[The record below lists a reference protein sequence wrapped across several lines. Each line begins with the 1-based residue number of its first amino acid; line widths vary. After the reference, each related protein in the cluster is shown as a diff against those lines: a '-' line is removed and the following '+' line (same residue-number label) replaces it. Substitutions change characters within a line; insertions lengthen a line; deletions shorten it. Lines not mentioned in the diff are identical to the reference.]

1 MRRRQFISLLSLIA
15 AYPFAAHAEQPT
27 LPVVGFVNSES
38 ASSGYDR
45 MADLFRDGLQEA
57 GYVQGQNVTIEY
69 HWADGHS
76 DRLPGIIADL
86 IRRRVTVIAATT
98 TPAALAAKASVT
110 NIPVVFETGGDPMQ
124 LGLVGSLNHPGGNIT
139 GVSQSNREV
148 APKRLELLHEVLPQ
162 AKIVALLVNPEN
174 PRLIDSSLLWAAAK
188 SLGVQLY
195 RVDAKNDSDLDQ
207 AFANMPQTH
216 ASALIVNDDPFLTS
230 HSERIGALAEHYRI
244 PAIYKGR
251 EFVKAG
257 GLMSYGTAVGE
268 TYHLAGIYTGR
279 VLKGDKP
286 GDLPIEFA
294 SKVELFINLKSANAL
309 GITIPLPVS
318 GRADEVIE

>member
-1 MRRRQFISLLSLIA
+1 MRRRQFISLVSLIA

-38 ASSGYDR
+38 ASSGYGR

-69 HWADGHS
+69 HWADNQS
-76 DRLPGIIADL
+76 NRLPGMMADL

-110 NIPVVFETGGDPMQ
+110 AIPVVFETGGDPIE
-124 LGLVGSLNHPGGNIT
+124 LGLVSSLNHPGGNIT

-162 AKIVALLVNPEN
+162 TKVVALLVNPEN
-174 PRLIDSSLLWAAAK
+174 PSIIASSLLWTAAK
-188 SLGVQLY
+188 SLGVQLF
-195 RVDAKNDSDLDQ
+195 RLDAKNDSDLEQ
-207 AFANMPQTH
+207 AFASATQAH
-216 ASALIVNDDPFLTS
+216 VSALIVNDDPFLTS
-230 HSERIGALAEHYRI
+230 HSERIGALAEHYGI

-251 EFVKAG
+251 EFVTAG

-286 GDLPIEFA
+286 GDLPIESA
-294 SKVELFINLKSANAL
+294 SRVELFINLKSAKAL
-309 GITIPLPVS
+309 GITIPVPVS
-318 GRADEVIE
+318 GRADAVIE